1 MYSEDDFLLISALQK
16 SRVRPICKMIAAD
29 GKKRKALAANV
40 EGLLRIIQSITSP
53 KAEPFRRSLA
63 QVDYEP
69 LEEIENPEL
78 AQTRMREIYTEGVFS
93 PIRDDTFI
101 NNSVHL

>member
-1 MYSEDDFLLISALQK
+1 MSNIKIFEEKQIRSVWYESDQRQYF
-16 SRVRPICKMIAAD
+16 V
-29 GKKRKALAANV
+29 V
-40 EGLLRIIQSITSP
+40 EGLFRIIQSITSS

-63 QVDYEP
+63 QVDYERS
-69 LEEIENPEL
+69 EEIENPEL

-93 PIRDDTFI
+93 PIRDDAFI